1 MLVKETCGDFLYLLM
16 GIKTKTTYLK
26 IRLRF
31 ACNVYVMS
39 SKVTTLYVQVCEKE
53 KLLTERN
60 QLKAC
65 MGELWE
71 NFSCLS
77 QEVCRDVQLSPE
89 QVQSLHHYCPVL
101 RPANS
106 TASNNATNEPKGA
119 RSPAT
124 TNTTTS
130 IDLTTHSGSA
140 TPEPS
145 FHGSPESEP
154 DMAVRNG
161 ADKDTDSQDA
171 CLYTESGLS
180 TETSNQ
186 TVTVDFCQEMT
197 DKCTTDEQPRKDCT
211 K

>member
-1 MLVKETCGDFLYLLM
+1 M
-16 GIKTKTTYLK
+16 
-26 IRLRF
+26 
-31 ACNVYVMS
+31 
-39 SKVTTLYVQVCEKE
+39 CEKE

-106 TASNNATNEPKGA
+106 TASNNAAHEPKSA
-119 RSPAT
+119 RRAHNKTHNAT
-124 TNTTTS
+124 VSAAAATTTTS
-130 IDLTTHSGSA
+130 IDLTAHSGSA

-145 FHGSPESEP
+145 FHGSPGPSESES
-154 DMAVRNG
+154 DSAVRNG
-161 ADKDTDSQDA
+161 ADKDTDGQDA
-171 CLYTESGLS
+171 SLYTKSSGLS
-180 TETSNQ
+180 VEKSNQ

-197 DKCTTDEQPRKDCT
+197 EKCTTDEQPRKDCAQ
-211 K
+211 

>member
-1 MLVKETCGDFLYLLM
+1 M
-16 GIKTKTTYLK
+16 TYDA
-26 IRLRF
+26 F
-31 ACNVYVMS
+31 
-39 SKVTTLYVQVCEKE
+39 VQVCEKE

-106 TASNNATNEPKGA
+106 TASNNAAHNPGGKPAHGA
-119 RSPAT
+119 PSSAT
-124 TNTTTS
+124 SAAAATS
-130 IDLTTHSGSA
+130 IDLTTHSSSP

-145 FHGSPESEP
+145 FHGSPGPSESEP
-154 DMAVRNG
+154 DSAVRNG
-161 ADKDTDSQDA
+161 ADKDGDA
-171 CLYTESGLS
+171 SSYAQSELS
-180 TETSNQ
+180 VENSSQ

>member
-1 MLVKETCGDFLYLLM
+1 MCVCV
-16 GIKTKTTYLK
+16 
-26 IRLRF
+26 
-31 ACNVYVMS
+31 CVC
-39 SKVTTLYVQVCEKE
+39 VQVCEKE

-101 RPANS
+101 RPTNS
-106 TASNNATNEPKGA
+106 TASNNAAHEPK
-119 RSPAT
+119 PALSNPPT
-124 TNTTTS
+124 IVATTS
-130 IDLTTHSGSA
+130 IDLTGHSGSA
-140 TPEPS
+140 TPEPN
-145 FHGSPESEP
+145 FHGSPGPSENEP
-154 DMAVRNG
+154 DLAVRNG
-161 ADKDTDSQDA
+161 TDNDTNGQDA
-171 CLYTESGLS
+171 GLYTELGLS
-180 TETSNQ
+180 LEKSNQ

-211 K
+211 

>member
-1 MLVKETCGDFLYLLM
+1 MCARVFA
-16 GIKTKTTYLK
+16 
-26 IRLRF
+26 RLH
-31 ACNVYVMS
+31 
-39 SKVTTLYVQVCEKE
+39 VQVCEKE

-106 TASNNATNEPKGA
+106 ATGINTAHEP
-119 RSPAT
+119 RPPVSPAT
-124 TNTTTS
+124 ATNITS

-145 FHGSPESEP
+145 FHGSPGPSESEP
-154 DMAVRNG
+154 DLAVRNG
-161 ADKDTDSQDA
+161 ADKDMDGQDA
-171 CLYTESGLS
+171 SLYTKSGLPA
-180 TETSNQ
+180 EKSNQ

>member
-1 MLVKETCGDFLYLLM
+1 M
-16 GIKTKTTYLK
+16 
-26 IRLRF
+26 
-31 ACNVYVMS
+31 
-39 SKVTTLYVQVCEKE
+39 QVCEKE

-106 TASNNATNEPKGA
+106 AADNDAAHEPKPTPG
-119 RSPAT
+119 PAAD
-124 TNTTTS
+124 TTS
-130 IDLTTHSGSA
+130 IDLTAHSGSA

-145 FHGSPESEP
+145 YHGSPGPSESEP
-154 DMAVRNG
+154 DSAVRNG
-161 ADKDTDSQDA
+161 ADGDMDGQDA
-171 CLYTESGLS
+171 GLYAKSGL
-180 TETSNQ
+180 SNQ

-211 K
+211 M